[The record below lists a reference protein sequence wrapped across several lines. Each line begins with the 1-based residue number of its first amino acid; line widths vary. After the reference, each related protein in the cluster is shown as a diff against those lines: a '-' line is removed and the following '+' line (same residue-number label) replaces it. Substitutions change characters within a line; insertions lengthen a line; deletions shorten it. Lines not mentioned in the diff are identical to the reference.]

1 MFTINIKGKPNPRN
15 TALVKLELIIF
26 KRGYARV
33 SKILQTTG
41 PLSDWDSSTQSFKG
55 RGGDVVAKNKNLL
68 AVKLKY
74 QQVAEQWDVDGKVW
88 SPVELSHC
96 FDQEKRQLEQQKVLT
111 LQQMIDHQIDR
122 FVNKQRIKN
131 GLVVDS
137 SNYSD
142 SYRLLKTSLTRF
154 CKAKYNRSL
163 SSFHFR
169 DITETFLLD
178 YTMYIK
184 QRGAENG
191 NKGGLTIKLK
201 QLLAMCRLAVK
212 MGILD
217 VALSAFDCLGDNIK
231 WDNTKSKAVPTE
243 CIYKIEAMD
252 RAPFSKVENLCLDLF
267 MFSYFAGGMPNVD
280 VCHLT
285 VDALQDGYI
294 VYGRMKCP
302 KVARAILNKKCEQ
315 IIKKYEGLGYRN
327 LIFPVL
333 LEKHDTTTKQ
343 TRRVALYTSQ
353 VNATLRK
360 ACKILKIKERITW
373 YSARG
378 SFISRM
384 VDEGESPY
392 VVAEMA
398 GNSPMMIYKHY
409 YKNENGDDIRRRM
422 NESW

>member
-1 MFTINIKGKPNPRN
+1 
-15 TALVKLELIIF
+15 
-26 KRGYARV
+26 
-33 SKILQTTG
+33 
-41 PLSDWDSSTQSFKG
+41 
-55 RGGDVVAKNKNLL
+55 
-68 AVKLKY
+68 
-74 QQVAEQWDVDGKVW
+74 
-88 SPVELSHC
+88 
-96 FDQEKRQLEQQKVLT
+96 
-111 LQQMIDHQIDR
+111 
-122 FVNKQRIKN
+122 
-131 GLVVDS
+131 
-137 SNYSD
+137 
-142 SYRLLKTSLTRF
+142 
-154 CKAKYNRSL
+154 
-163 SSFHFR
+163 
-169 DITETFLLD
+169 
-178 YTMYIK
+178 
-184 QRGAENG
+184 
-191 NKGGLTIKLK
+191 
-201 QLLAMCRLAVK
+201 
-212 MGILD
+212 
-217 VALSAFDCLGDNIK
+217 
-231 WDNTKSKAVPTE
+231 
-243 CIYKIEAMD
+243 
-252 RAPFSKVENLCLDLF
+252 NLCLDLF
-267 MFSYFAGGMPNVD
+267 LFSYFAGGMPNVD

-294 VYGRMKCP
+294 VYERMKCP

-353 VNATLRK
+353 VNAVLRK